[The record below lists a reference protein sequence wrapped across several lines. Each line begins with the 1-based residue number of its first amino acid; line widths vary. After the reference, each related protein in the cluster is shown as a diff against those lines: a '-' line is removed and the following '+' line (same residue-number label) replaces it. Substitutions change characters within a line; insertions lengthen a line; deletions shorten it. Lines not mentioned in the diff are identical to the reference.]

1 MLEFGTDGVRG
12 RANSELSVEF
22 ALRLG
27 QSVAKTVSGSTFV
40 VGRDTRASGSMLQA
54 AFAAGLCSRGASV
67 LDVGVIPSPGVAYL
81 CSRLGLPGA
90 VISASHNPYFDNGIK
105 ILGPAGTKLSPEAE
119 AAIEA
124 GIPSGDGDGGGD
136 EAVGTITDSRHLAED
151 YFLYLAGIELVGRLD
166 GMKVVVDTGNGAA
179 SGFARRVYAEYGA
192 RVVVINDTPDGTNIN
207 LNAGSTHME
216 AVIAAV
222 REERADLGLAFD
234 GDADRVL
241 AVDEKGA
248 VVDGDFIMAILAE
261 FLEARGL
268 LANRAIA
275 VTVMSNLGL
284 RLALEERGIGVIQTD
299 VGDRNVFE
307 AMRSHGLSLGG
318 EQSGHII
325 LSDLAWTGDGM
336 LTGLVLAGA
345 VRAAGLPASLLAGTA
360 MQRLPQVLTNV
371 PCVGDASSVME
382 AAPVAEAIGRTREAL
397 GEQGRVLVRPSGTE
411 PVIRV
416 MVEARDEGRAR
427 SLADAIASA
436 IESLS

>member
-27 QSVAKTVSGSTFV
+27 QSVARTVSGSTFV

-124 GIPSGDGDGGGD
+124 GGEALDG
-136 EAVGTITDSRHLAED
+136 EAEETVGTITDSRHLGED
-151 YFLYLAGIELVGRLD
+151 YFAYLTQIGLVGRLE
-166 GMKVVVDTGNGAA
+166 GMRIVVDTGNGAA
-179 SGFARRVYAEYGA
+179 SSFARRVYASYGA
-192 RVVVINDTPDGTNIN
+192 QVVVINDAPDGTNIN
-207 LNAGSTHME
+207 LNAGSTHLD

-222 REERADLGLAFD
+222 HQEKADLGLAFD

-241 AVDEKGA
+241 AVDESGA
-248 VVDGDFIMAILAE
+248 VVDGDFIMAILAG
-261 FLEARGL
+261 FLEERGK

-284 RLALEERGIGVIQTD
+284 RLALEERGIAVVQTD

-325 LSDLAWTGDGM
+325 LSDLAGTGDGM

-345 VRAAGLPASLLAGTA
+345 VKNSGLAASTLAGAA
-360 MQRLPQVLTNV
+360 MQRFPQVLKNV
-371 PCVGDASSVME
+371 PCAGDARSVV
-382 AAPVAEAIGRTREAL
+382 AAEPVTEAIEATREAL
-397 GEQGRVLVRPSGTE
+397 GDQGRVLVRPSGTE

-427 SLADAIASA
+427 GLADSIAAAIAA
-436 IESLS
+436 LS

>member
-27 QSVAKTVSGSTFV
+27 QSVARTVSGSTFV

-124 GIPSGDGDGGGD
+124 GVSALDGEAD
-136 EAVGTITDSRHLAED
+136 ETVGTVTDSRHLGED
-151 YFLYLAGIELVGRLD
+151 YFAYLTHIGLVGRLE
-166 GMKVVVDTGNGAA
+166 GMRIVVDTGNGAA
-179 SGFARRVYAEYGA
+179 SSFARRVYASYGA
-192 RVVVINDTPDGTNIN
+192 RVVVINDAPDGTNIN
-207 LNAGSTHME
+207 LNAGSTHLE

-222 REERADLGLAFD
+222 RQERAHVGLAFD

-241 AVDEKGA
+241 AVDENGV
-248 VVDGDFIMAILAE
+248 VVDGDFIMAILAG
-261 FLEARGL
+261 FLQGRGL

-284 RLALEERGIGVIQTD
+284 RLALEAQGIGVVQTD

-325 LSDLAWTGDGM
+325 LSDLAGTGDGM
-336 LTGLVLAGA
+336 LTGLVLA
-345 VRAAGLPASLLAGTA
+345 AAIKASGLSASSLAGAA
-360 MQRLPQVLTNV
+360 MQRFPQVLQNV
-371 PCVGDASSVME
+371 PCAGDASSVMA
-382 AAPVAEAIGRTREAL
+382 AAPVADAIRATRDAL
-397 GEQGRVLVRPSGTE
+397 GDDGRVLVRPSGTE

-416 MVEARDEGRAR
+416 MVEARDEERAR
-427 SLADAIASA
+427 AFADGIASA
-436 IESLS
+436 IASLS

>member
-27 QSVAKTVSGSTFV
+27 QSVARTVSGSTFV

-105 ILGPAGTKLSPEAE
+105 VLGPAGTKLSPDAE

-124 GIPSGDGDGGGD
+124 GIAVDDGDAD
-136 EAVGTITDSRHLAED
+136 ETVGTITDSRRLGED
-151 YFLYLAGIELVGRLD
+151 YFGHLARIGLVGKLD
-166 GMKVVVDTGNGAA
+166 GMKIVVDTGNGAA
-179 SGFARRVYAEYGA
+179 SSFARRVYSGYGA
-192 RVVVINDTPDGTNIN
+192 TVVVINDTPDGTNIN
-207 LNAGSTHME
+207 LNAGSTHLDAVIE
-216 AVIAAV
+216 AV
-222 REERADLGLAFD
+222 RKEGADLGLAFD

-261 FLEARGL
+261 FLEGRGL

-284 RLALEERGIGVIQTD
+284 RLSLEERGIGLIQTD

-325 LSDLAWTGDGM
+325 LSDLAGTGDGM
-336 LTGLVLAGA
+336 LTGLILAGA
-345 VRAAGLPASLLAGTA
+345 IRSAGLPASLVAGAA
-360 MQRLPQVLTNV
+360 MQRFPQVLKNV
-371 PCVGDASSVME
+371 PCAGDARSVME
-382 AAPVAEAIGRTREAL
+382 AAPVAEAIGRTRDTL
-397 GEQGRVLVRPSGTE
+397 GAQGRVLVRPSGTE

-436 IESLS
+436 IESAS

>member
-27 QSVAKTVSGSTFV
+27 QSVARTVSGSTFV

-124 GIPSGDGDGGGD
+124 GVEALDG
-136 EAVGTITDSRHLAED
+136 EAEETVGTITDSRHLGED
-151 YFLYLAGIELVGRLD
+151 YFAYLTQIGLVGRLE
-166 GMKVVVDTGNGAA
+166 GMRIVVDTGNGAA
-179 SGFARRVYAEYGA
+179 SSFARRVYASYGA
-192 RVVVINDTPDGTNIN
+192 QVVVINDAPDGTNIN
-207 LNAGSTHME
+207 LNAGSTHLD

-222 REERADLGLAFD
+222 HQEKADLGLAFD

-241 AVDEKGA
+241 AVDESGA
-248 VVDGDFIMAILAE
+248 VVDGDFIMAILAG
-261 FLEARGL
+261 FLEERGK

-284 RLALEERGIGVIQTD
+284 RLALEERGIAVVQTD

-325 LSDLAWTGDGM
+325 LSDLAGTGDGM

-345 VRAAGLPASLLAGTA
+345 VKNSGLAASTLAGAA
-360 MQRLPQVLTNV
+360 MQRFPQVLKNV
-371 PCVGDASSVME
+371 PCAGDARSVV
-382 AAPVAEAIGRTREAL
+382 AAEPVTEAIEATREAL
-397 GEQGRVLVRPSGTE
+397 GDQGRVLVRPSGTE

-427 SLADAIASA
+427 GLADGIAAAIAA
-436 IESLS
+436 LS

>member
-27 QSVAKTVSGSTFV
+27 QSVARTVSGSTFV

-105 ILGPAGTKLSPEAE
+105 VLGPAGTKLSPDAE

-124 GIPSGDGDGGGD
+124 GIAVDDGDAD
-136 EAVGTITDSRHLAED
+136 ETVGTITDSRRLGED
-151 YFLYLAGIELVGRLD
+151 YFGHLARIGLVGRLD
-166 GMKVVVDTGNGAA
+166 GMKIVVDTGNGAA
-179 SGFARRVYAEYGA
+179 SSFARRVYSGYGA
-192 RVVVINDTPDGTNIN
+192 TVVVINDTPDGTNIN
-207 LNAGSTHME
+207 LNAGSTHLDAVIE
-216 AVIAAV
+216 AV
-222 REERADLGLAFD
+222 RKEGADLGLAFD

-261 FLEARGL
+261 FLEGRGL

-284 RLALEERGIGVIQTD
+284 RLSLEERGIGLIQTD

-325 LSDLAWTGDGM
+325 LSDIAGTGDGM
-336 LTGLVLAGA
+336 LTGLILAGA
-345 VRAAGLPASLLAGTA
+345 IRSAGLPASLMAGAA
-360 MQRLPQVLTNV
+360 MQRFPQVLKNV
-371 PCVGDASSVME
+371 PCGGDARSVME
-382 AAPVAEAIGRTREAL
+382 AAPVAEAIGRTRDTL
-397 GEQGRVLVRPSGTE
+397 GAQGRVLVRPSGTE

-427 SLADAIASA
+427 NLADAIASA
-436 IESLS
+436 IESVS

>member
-27 QSVAKTVSGSTFV
+27 QSVARTVSGSTFV

-124 GIPSGDGDGGGD
+124 GVEALDG
-136 EAVGTITDSRHLAED
+136 EAEETVGTITVSRHLGED
-151 YFLYLAGIELVGRLD
+151 YFAYLTQIGLVGRLE
-166 GMKVVVDTGNGAA
+166 GMRIVVDTGNGAA
-179 SGFARRVYAEYGA
+179 SSFARRVYASYGA
-192 RVVVINDTPDGTNIN
+192 QVVVINDAPDGTNIN
-207 LNAGSTHME
+207 LNAGSTHLD

-222 REERADLGLAFD
+222 HQEKADLGLAFD

-241 AVDEKGA
+241 AVDESGA
-248 VVDGDFIMAILAE
+248 VVDGDFIMAILAG
-261 FLEARGL
+261 FLEERGK

-284 RLALEERGIGVIQTD
+284 RLALEERGIAVVQTD

-325 LSDLAWTGDGM
+325 LSDLAGTGDGM

-345 VRAAGLPASLLAGTA
+345 VKNSGLAASTLAGAA
-360 MQRLPQVLTNV
+360 MQRFPQVLKNV
-371 PCVGDASSVME
+371 PCAGDARSVV
-382 AAPVAEAIGRTREAL
+382 AAEPVTEAIEATREAL
-397 GEQGRVLVRPSGTE
+397 GDQGRVLVRPSGTE

-427 SLADAIASA
+427 GLADGIAAAIAA
-436 IESLS
+436 LS

>member
-27 QSVAKTVSGSTFV
+27 QSVARTVSGSTFV

-105 ILGPAGTKLSPEAE
+105 VLGPAGTKLSPDAE

-124 GIPSGDGDGGGD
+124 GIAVDDGDAD
-136 EAVGTITDSRHLAED
+136 ETVGTITDSRRLGED
-151 YFLYLAGIELVGRLD
+151 YFGHLARIGLVGRLD
-166 GMKVVVDTGNGAA
+166 GMKIVVDTGNGAA
-179 SGFARRVYAEYGA
+179 SSFARRVYSGYGA
-192 RVVVINDTPDGTNIN
+192 TVVVINDTPDGTNIN
-207 LNAGSTHME
+207 LNAGSTHLDAVIE
-216 AVIAAV
+216 AV
-222 REERADLGLAFD
+222 RKEGADLGLAFD

-261 FLEARGL
+261 FLEGRGL

-284 RLALEERGIGVIQTD
+284 RLSLEERGIGLIQTD

-325 LSDLAWTGDGM
+325 LSDIAGTGDGM
-336 LTGLVLAGA
+336 LTGLILAGA
-345 VRAAGLPASLLAGTA
+345 IRSAGLPASLVAGAA
-360 MQRLPQVLTNV
+360 MQRFPQVLKNV
-371 PCVGDASSVME
+371 PCAGDARSVME
-382 AAPVAEAIGRTREAL
+382 AAPVAEAIGRTRDTL
-397 GEQGRVLVRPSGTE
+397 GAQGRVLVRPSGTE

-427 SLADAIASA
+427 SLADGIASA
-436 IESLS
+436 IESAS

>member
-27 QSVAKTVSGSTFV
+27 QSVARTVSGSTFV

-105 ILGPAGTKLSPEAE
+105 VLGPAGTKLSPDAE

-124 GIPSGDGDGGGD
+124 GIAVDDGDAD
-136 EAVGTITDSRHLAED
+136 ETVGTITDSRRLGED
-151 YFLYLAGIELVGRLD
+151 YFGHLARIGLVGRLD
-166 GMKVVVDTGNGAA
+166 GMKIVVDTGNGAA
-179 SGFARRVYAEYGA
+179 SSFARRVYSGYGA
-192 RVVVINDTPDGTNIN
+192 TVVVINDTPDGTNIN
-207 LNAGSTHME
+207 LNAGSTHLDAVIE
-216 AVIAAV
+216 AV
-222 REERADLGLAFD
+222 RKEGADLGLAFD

-261 FLEARGL
+261 FLEGRGL

-284 RLALEERGIGVIQTD
+284 RLSLEERGIGLIQTD

-325 LSDLAWTGDGM
+325 LSDLAGTGDGM
-336 LTGLVLAGA
+336 LTGLILAGA
-345 VRAAGLPASLLAGTA
+345 IRSSGLPASLMAGAA
-360 MQRLPQVLTNV
+360 MQRFPQVLKNV
-371 PCVGDASSVME
+371 PCSGDARSVME
-382 AAPVAEAIGRTREAL
+382 AAPVAEAIGRTRDTL
-397 GEQGRVLVRPSGTE
+397 GAQGRVLVRPSGTE

-427 SLADAIASA
+427 NLADAIASA
-436 IESLS
+436 IESVS